1 MKLEDIT
8 AEQFNAWIEKTTSQP
23 EKLDDNWLAETA
35 IAMETMKSMPALRN
49 YLTLLALV
57 SKLSD
62 KSAFD
67 AIFTIGVCFGIEFA
81 VDRAESEKLEASVC
95 PVSQ

>member
-35 IAMETMKSMPALRN
+35 IAMETMKSMPALRK
-49 YLTLLALV
+49 YLTLVALAQ
-57 SKLSD
+57 KLSG
-62 KSAFD
+62 KSVAD
-67 AIFTIGVCFGIEFA
+67 AIFTIGICFGIEFA

-95 PVSQ
+95 PVLQ

>member
-8 AEQFNAWIEKTTSQP
+8 AEQFDAWIEKTASP
-23 EKLDDNWLAETA
+23 AEKPGDNWLAETVV
-35 IAMETMKSMPALRN
+35 AMETMKSMPALRN
-49 YLTLLALV
+49 YLTLIALGQQ
-57 SKLSD
+57 LSN

-67 AIFTIGVCFGIEFA
+67 AIFILGICLGIEFA

-95 PVSQ
+95 PISQ

>member
-8 AEQFNAWIEKTTSQP
+8 AEQFNAWIEKTSSQP
-23 EKLDDNWLAETA
+23 KKSDDEWLAKTV

-49 YLTLLALV
+49 YLTLVMLA
-57 SKLSD
+57 SKISG
-62 KSAFD
+62 KAAFD
-67 AIFTIGVCFGIEFA
+67 AIFTIGVCLGIEFA

-95 PVSQ
+95 LISQ